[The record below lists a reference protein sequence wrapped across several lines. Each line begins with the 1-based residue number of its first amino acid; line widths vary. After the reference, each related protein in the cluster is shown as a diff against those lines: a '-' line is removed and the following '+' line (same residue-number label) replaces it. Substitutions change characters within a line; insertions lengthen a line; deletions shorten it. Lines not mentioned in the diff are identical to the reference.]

1 MSDSQNISLCLN
13 FHLFVEVSKERKNC
27 KAHNTHSFSLSQT
40 HTHTSHTRTYT
51 HKHTH
56 THTQT
61 HTHTYTHSH
70 THTLRFYLFRK
81 SFAKSMSSS
90 SQSLRSP
97 HEPGEKVLDREGGK
111 EAADN
116 TGAPHRWLADL
127 KCVLKTFFFRAHDRC
142 KNSS

>member
-56 THTQT
+56 THT
-61 HTHTYTHSH
+61 YTHSH
-70 THTLRFYLFRK
+70 THTHTHTPCAFI
-81 SFAKSMSSS
+81 
-90 SQSLRSP
+90 SL
-97 HEPGEKVLDREGGK
+97 EKVLQSRCRRPPSLYGLHTNQGKKFWIVKGEKRQQTTRGHHTGGWQ
-111 EAADN
+111 
-116 TGAPHRWLADL
+116 T
-127 KCVLKTFFFRAHDRC
+127 
-142 KNSS
+142 